1 MLMFSKVINEETK
14 EVQVGFG
21 DNKEYFETLGM
32 ELKEVEQCG
41 TSGRWYLKGKMPAE
55 EKAADLRETRDFML
69 SSLDW
74 RFDRYREQKILGIE
88 TTDSE
93 QDFIDLLQY
102 KQYLR
107 DITKDPAFPDIQIKT
122 FEEFNTNKG

>member
-1 MLMFSKVINEETK
+1 MQLFYKITNEEK
-14 EVQVGFG
+14 NEVQVYFGGRGDFAAENGFIPG
-21 DNKEYFETLGM
+21 D
-32 ELKEVEQCG
+32 VEQCR

-55 EKAADLRETRDFML
+55 EKAADLREIRDFML

-107 DITKDPAFPDIQIKT
+107 DITKDPTFPDIQIKT
-122 FEEFNTNKG
+122 FEEFKTNKG